1 MKIETF
7 VNQLRKQNPAGNA
20 YVAEK
25 LGKRKV
31 AVAVNFTANGKVY
44 TYKGTIVGIA
54 EKLGLIPE
62 IDVIKESNRVISL
75 LKNNEPAISYAHCS
89 DTIRHFSG
97 LRIDSKPAGTDEFDR
112 PMVEFFIDTTPNLWM
127 REIKQCTL

>member
-7 VNQLRKQNPAGNA
+7 VSQLREKNPTGNA
-20 YVAEK
+20 YVVEK
-25 LGKRKV
+25 SGKRKV
-31 AVAVNFTANGKVY
+31 AVAVTFSTNGKVY

-62 IDVIKESNRVISL
+62 IDVVEESNRVISL
-75 LKNNEPAISYAHCS
+75 LKNNEPAISYAHCA

-97 LRIDSKPAGTDEFDR
+97 LNVDSKPAGTDDFDR
-112 PMVEFFIDTTPNLWM
+112 PLVEFFIDNTPNLW
-127 REIKQCTL
+127 I